1 MSMSSHQNRNVF
13 RDEIDSIESAVND
26 SDIRA
31 IHPDKM
37 EERRN
42 IWENFDRAR
51 KYNPNSVTEGCKTPS
66 FFVYYL
72 KIQIHR

>member
-1 MSMSSHQNRNVF
+1 MSMSLPSKSKRLS

-37 EERRN
+37 EEWAEHLVEKLRSSESNRQS
-42 IWENFDRAR
+42 
-51 KYNPNSVTEGCKTPS
+51 K
-66 FFVYYL
+66 
-72 KIQIHR
+72 

>member
-1 MSMSSHQNRNVF
+1 MSMSLPSKSKRLS

-37 EERRN
+37 EKWAQHLVEKLRSSESNRQS
-42 IWENFDRAR
+42 
-51 KYNPNSVTEGCKTPS
+51 K
-66 FFVYYL
+66 
-72 KIQIHR
+72 